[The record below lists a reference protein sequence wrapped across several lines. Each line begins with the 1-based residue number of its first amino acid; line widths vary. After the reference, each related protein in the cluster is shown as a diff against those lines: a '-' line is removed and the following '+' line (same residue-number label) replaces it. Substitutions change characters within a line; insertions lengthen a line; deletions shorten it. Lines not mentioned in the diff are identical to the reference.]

1 LAYTHW
7 LVNKLHGSHH
17 DRFRFQ
23 KFEIVE
29 LPTIY
34 RLITKKENGKERTI
48 EEKSSISHLIELLDW
63 LTESGCVDTRAVAI

>member
-1 LAYTHW
+1 MSTYSTYTHW

-23 KFEIVE
+23 QFEIVE

-34 RLITKKENGKERTI
+34 RLITKKENGKERTV
-48 EEKSSISHLIELLDW
+48 EEKPSISHLIKLLD
-63 LTESGCVDTRAVAI
+63 